1 MQNENLNI
9 NKIKQNS
16 SNESNENLNINNEL
30 SKINT
35 DTFNNTNFEYS
46 EISNEFSRFSD
57 EDSSFFFQ
65 PKPRRPKPSKESD
78 IKYIEDSPNKK
89 YSRSEKIS
97 YSEKYHIAYI
107 GIDNDRGCEIIWN
120 EIEIKTINEKNSKK
134 LYNEIKRLKSLSKED
149 CINTIQDCW
158 LRDDQNC
165 IVFITDCFGMGTL
178 RQYLTKIDRQ
188 KLKVIKSWI
197 VTLLRSLIFLH
208 KSDLIYGDLNCN
220 RILFNGTLGTIA
232 IRDLYVGSKVT
243 FECFD
248 LKPIEIFQPNFMSP
262 EMIANKNITEKSD
275 LYSLGMT
282 IIEIITLEIPYSDCD
297 STSQIIQKIKAGKL
311 PSQFH
316 RILDESVKNFLLKM
330 IAFNP
335 NNRLSVEMLLK
346 DNFLKITKDDLRIIK
361 VKRTKIKKKK
371 NENFTPD
378 INFKNYLL
386 LKQFKEDPYVEEK
399 KALNDFN
406 KNNNELDL
414 MNQNC
419 DFSDENKK
427 INIIDENYSVHLKF
441 FIKEN
446 EKLIE
451 IKFIYNLLRD
461 NIENLMNEIKNEF
474 NLSENNL
481 NQIYQ
486 NLKKIYIY
494 AKLTSDIKI
503 LPNNSF

>member
-1 MQNENLNI
+1 M
-9 NKIKQNS
+9 KIKQNS
-16 SNESNENLNINNEL
+16 SNDSNENLNINNEI

-35 DTFNNTNFEYS
+35 NFEFS
-46 EISNEFSRFSD
+46 EISAEFSRFSD

-65 PKPRRPKPSKESD
+65 TKPKKQLQPE

-89 YSRSEKIS
+89 YSRSAKIS

-120 EIEIKTINEKNSKK
+120 EIEIKSINENNSKK

-158 LRDDQNC
+158 LTNDQNS

-178 RQYLTKIDRQ
+178 RQYLQKIDRQ
-188 KLKVIKSWI
+188 KLKVIKTWI
-197 VTLLRSLIFLH
+197 ITLLRSLIFLH
-208 KSDLIYGDLNCN
+208 KSDLIYADLNCN

-232 IRDLYVGSKVT
+232 IRDLYVGSKIT
-243 FECFD
+243 YECFN

-262 EMIANKNITEKSD
+262 EMIFNKNINEKSD

-282 IIEIITLEIPYSDCD
+282 IIEIITLEIPYCDCE
-297 STSQIIQKIKAGKL
+297 STSQIIQKIKCGKL
-311 PSQFH
+311 PSQFY
-316 RILDESVKNFLLKM
+316 RILDENVKNFLLKM

-335 NNRLSVEMLLK
+335 NERLSVEMLLK

-361 VKRTKIKKKK
+361 VKSTKIKKKK
-371 NENFTPD
+371 MNENFTPD

-386 LKQFKEDPYVEEK
+386 MKQFKEDPYVEEK

-406 KNNNELDL
+406 KNKNFFED
-414 MNQNC
+414 
-419 DFSDENKK
+419 DKK
-427 INIIDENYSVHLKF
+427 INIVDENYSVHLKF

-446 EKLIE
+446 DKLME
-451 IKFIYNLLRD
+451 IKFVYNLLRD
-461 NIENLMNEIKNEF
+461 NIDNLMNEIKSEF
-474 NLSENNL
+474 NLSESNL

-486 NLKKIYIY
+486 NLKKIFIY
-494 AKLTSDIKI
+494 AKLTSDVQI
-503 LPNNSF
+503 LPDNSF

>member
-1 MQNENLNI
+1 M
-9 NKIKQNS
+9 KIKQNS
-16 SNESNENLNINNEL
+16 SNDSNENLNINNEI

-35 DTFNNTNFEYS
+35 NFEFS
-46 EISNEFSRFSD
+46 EISAEFSRFSD

-65 PKPRRPKPSKESD
+65 TKPKKQLQPE

-89 YSRSEKIS
+89 YSRSAKIS

-120 EIEIKTINEKNSKK
+120 EIEIKSINENNSKK

-158 LRDDQNC
+158 LTNDQNS

-178 RQYLTKIDRQ
+178 RQYLQKIDRQ
-188 KLKVIKSWI
+188 KLKVIKTWI
-197 VTLLRSLIFLH
+197 ITLLRSLIFLH
-208 KSDLIYGDLNCN
+208 KSDLIYADLNCN

-232 IRDLYVGSKVT
+232 IRDLYVGSKIT
-243 FECFD
+243 YECFN

-262 EMIANKNITEKSD
+262 EMIFNKNINEKSD

-282 IIEIITLEIPYSDCD
+282 IIEIITLEIPYCDCE
-297 STSQIIQKIKAGKL
+297 STSQIIQKIKCGKL
-311 PSQFH
+311 PSQFY
-316 RILDESVKNFLLKM
+316 RILDENVKNFLLKM

-335 NNRLSVEMLLK
+335 NERLSVEMLLK

-361 VKRTKIKKKK
+361 VKSTKIKKKK
-371 NENFTPD
+371 MNENFTPD

-386 LKQFKEDPYVEEK
+386 MKQFKEDPYVEEK

-406 KNNNELDL
+406 KNNNFFED
-414 MNQNC
+414 
-419 DFSDENKK
+419 DKK
-427 INIIDENYSVHLKF
+427 INIVDENYSVHLKF

-446 EKLIE
+446 DKLIE
-451 IKFIYNLLRD
+451 IKFVYNLLRD
-461 NIENLMNEIKNEF
+461 NIDNLMNEIKSEF
-474 NLSENNL
+474 NLSESNL

-486 NLKKIYIY
+486 NLKKIFIY
-494 AKLTSDIKI
+494 AKLTSDVQI
-503 LPNNSF
+503 LPDNSF

>member
-1 MQNENLNI
+1 M
-9 NKIKQNS
+9 KIKQNS
-16 SNESNENLNINNEL
+16 SNDSNENLNINNEI

-35 DTFNNTNFEYS
+35 NFEFS
-46 EISNEFSRFSD
+46 EISAEFSRFSD

-65 PKPRRPKPSKESD
+65 TKPKKQLQPE

-89 YSRSEKIS
+89 YSRSAKIS

-120 EIEIKTINEKNSKK
+120 EIEIKSINENNSKK

-158 LRDDQNC
+158 LTNDQNS

-178 RQYLTKIDRQ
+178 RQYLQKIDRQ
-188 KLKVIKSWI
+188 KLKVIKTWI
-197 VTLLRSLIFLH
+197 ITLLRSLIFLH
-208 KSDLIYGDLNCN
+208 KSDLIYADLNCN

-232 IRDLYVGSKVT
+232 IRDLYVGSKIT
-243 FECFD
+243 YECFN

-262 EMIANKNITEKSD
+262 EMIFNKNINEKSD

-282 IIEIITLEIPYSDCD
+282 IIEIITLEIPYCDCE
-297 STSQIIQKIKAGKL
+297 STSQIIQKIKCGKL
-311 PSQFH
+311 PSQFY
-316 RILDESVKNFLLKM
+316 RILDENVKNFLLKM

-335 NNRLSVEMLLK
+335 NERLSVEMLLK

-361 VKRTKIKKKK
+361 VKSTKIKKKK
-371 NENFTPD
+371 MNENFTTD

-386 LKQFKEDPYVEEK
+386 MKQFKEDPYVEEK

-406 KNNNELDL
+406 KNNNFFED
-414 MNQNC
+414 
-419 DFSDENKK
+419 DKK
-427 INIIDENYSVHLKF
+427 INIVDENYSVHLKF

-446 EKLIE
+446 DKLME
-451 IKFIYNLLRD
+451 IKFVYNLLRD
-461 NIENLMNEIKNEF
+461 NIDNLMNEIKSEF
-474 NLSENNL
+474 NLSESNL

-486 NLKKIYIY
+486 NLKKIFIY
-494 AKLTSDIKI
+494 AKLTSDVQI
-503 LPNNSF
+503 LPDNSF

>member
-1 MQNENLNI
+1 M
-9 NKIKQNS
+9 KIKQNS
-16 SNESNENLNINNEL
+16 SNDSNENLNINNEI

-35 DTFNNTNFEYS
+35 NFEFS
-46 EISNEFSRFSD
+46 EISAEFSRFSD

-65 PKPRRPKPSKESD
+65 TKPKKQLQPE

-89 YSRSEKIS
+89 YSRSAKIS

-120 EIEIKTINEKNSKK
+120 EIEIKSINENNSKK

-158 LRDDQNC
+158 LTNDQNS

-178 RQYLTKIDRQ
+178 RQYLQKIDRQ
-188 KLKVIKSWI
+188 KLKVIKTWI
-197 VTLLRSLIFLH
+197 ITLLRSLIFLH
-208 KSDLIYGDLNCN
+208 KSDLIYADLNCN

-232 IRDLYVGSKVT
+232 IRDLYVGSKIT
-243 FECFD
+243 YECFN

-262 EMIANKNITEKSD
+262 EMIFNKNINEKSD

-282 IIEIITLEIPYSDCD
+282 IIEIITLEIPYCDCD
-297 STSQIIQKIKAGKL
+297 STSQIIQKIKCGKL
-311 PSQFH
+311 PSQFY
-316 RILDESVKNFLLKM
+316 RILDENVKNFLLKM

-335 NNRLSVEMLLK
+335 NERLSVEMLLK

-361 VKRTKIKKKK
+361 VKSTKIKKKK
-371 NENFTPD
+371 MNENFTPD

-386 LKQFKEDPYVEEK
+386 MKQFKEDPYVEEK

-406 KNNNELDL
+406 KNNYNNNE
-414 MNQNC
+414 N
-419 DFSDENKK
+419 FFEENK
-427 INIIDENYSVHLKF
+427 INIVDENYSVHLKF

-446 EKLIE
+446 DKLIE
-451 IKFIYNLLRD
+451 IKFVYNLLRD
-461 NIENLMNEIKNEF
+461 NIDNLMNEIKSEF
-474 NLSENNL
+474 NLSESNL

-486 NLKKIYIY
+486 NLKKIFIY
-494 AKLTSDIKI
+494 AKLTSDVQI
-503 LPNNSF
+503 LPDNSF

>member
-1 MQNENLNI
+1 M
-9 NKIKQNS
+9 KIKQNS
-16 SNESNENLNINNEL
+16 SNDSNENLNINNEI

-35 DTFNNTNFEYS
+35 NFEFS
-46 EISNEFSRFSD
+46 EISAEFSRFSD

-65 PKPRRPKPSKESD
+65 TKPKKQLQPE

-89 YSRSEKIS
+89 YSRSAKIS

-120 EIEIKTINEKNSKK
+120 EIEIKSINENNSKK

-158 LRDDQNC
+158 LTNDQNS

-178 RQYLTKIDRQ
+178 RQYLQKIDRQ
-188 KLKVIKSWI
+188 KLKVIKTWI
-197 VTLLRSLIFLH
+197 ITLLRSLIFLH
-208 KSDLIYGDLNCN
+208 KSDLIYADLNCN

-232 IRDLYVGSKVT
+232 IRDLYVGSKIT
-243 FECFD
+243 YECFN

-262 EMIANKNITEKSD
+262 EMIFNKNINEKSD

-282 IIEIITLEIPYSDCD
+282 IIEIITLEIPYCDCD
-297 STSQIIQKIKAGKL
+297 SQSQIIQKIKCGKL
-311 PSQFH
+311 PSQFY
-316 RILDESVKNFLLKM
+316 RILDENVKNFLLKM

-335 NNRLSVEMLLK
+335 NERLSVEMLLK

-361 VKRTKIKKKK
+361 VKSTKIKKKK
-371 NENFTPD
+371 MNENFTPD

-386 LKQFKEDPYVEEK
+386 MKQFKEDPYVEEK

-406 KNNNELDL
+406 KNNNFFED
-414 MNQNC
+414 
-419 DFSDENKK
+419 DKK
-427 INIIDENYSVHLKF
+427 INIVDENYSVHLKF

-446 EKLIE
+446 DKLME
-451 IKFIYNLLRD
+451 IKFVYNLLRD
-461 NIENLMNEIKNEF
+461 NIDNLMNEIKSEF
-474 NLSENNL
+474 NLSESNL

-486 NLKKIYIY
+486 NLKKIFIY
-494 AKLTSDIKI
+494 AKLTSDVQI
-503 LPNNSF
+503 LPDNSF